1 MTEYPEDE
9 FDVAAKQRGP
19 KGVHRQAEAT
29 LRRLAP
35 YLIVLVVAPLLAW
48 GIISLLNE
56 DRVDPPVVT
65 LTAETST
72 TASSPDATTTAAEAT
87 ASAEPTETA
96 TTSPEPTA
104 APVNFDAPVVVLN
117 GARVAGI
124 AARTADALT
133 AAGFTAVTTGDYAA
147 AQPTVT
153 TVFYKD
159 ADLLPTAQAIGAE
172 LGIDTLVELG
182 SATNSI
188 SVVLRTDFEG

>member
-87 ASAEPTETA
+87 ASAEPTRLGMTSYAVFCLKKKTTTRARCRQET
-96 TTSPEPTA
+96 
-104 APVNFDAPVVVLN
+104 
-117 GARVAGI
+117 RC
-124 AARTADALT
+124 
-133 AAGFTAVTTGDYAA
+133 
-147 AQPTVT
+147 
-153 TVFYKD
+153 
-159 ADLLPTAQAIGAE
+159 
-172 LGIDTLVELG
+172 
-182 SATNSI
+182 
-188 SVVLRTDFEG
+188 